1 MKNKKVSEVLT
12 EVRVK
17 VPLVQAITNY
27 VTIND
32 CANILLSYGASPA
45 MCEAYDEVFDFAK
58 ISSALYINV
67 GTLTKEQEQASILA
81 AISAK
86 MNNTPVVL
94 DPVACAAIPRK
105 NEVIRKILELGKVD
119 IIKGNIGEIKFLT
132 GFSSNTRGVDSL
144 DTGDGAMEACS
155 ILAEKY
161 DCVVAA
167 TGIYDYISD
176 GTNSA
181 IVKNGTEMFTKITG
195 AGCMLGAI
203 CAGAA
208 GACDDKLISTVSAII
223 SMNVAGEEA
232 AKISSLPGS
241 FRVNFI
247 DSIYSLTEEKLMKE
261 GKIEWL

>member
-119 IIKGNIGEIKFLT
+119 IIKGNIGEIKFLA
-132 GFSSNTRGVDSL
+132 GFSSNSRGVDSL

-161 DCVVAA
+161 GCVVAA

>member
-1 MKNKKVSEVLT
+1 MKNKKVSEILT
-12 EVRVK
+12 EVRNK

-45 MCEAYDEVFDFAK
+45 MCEAYDEVFEFAK

-67 GTLTKEQEQASILA
+67 GTLTKEQEQSSILA
-81 AISAK
+81 SISAK
-86 MNNTPVVL
+86 INNTPVVL

-105 NEVIRKILELGKVD
+105 NAVIQKILELGRVD
-119 IIKGNIGEIKFLT
+119 VIKGNIGEIKFLA

-144 DTGDGAMEACS
+144 DTGEGALEACS
-155 ILAEKY
+155 SLAKKY
-161 DCVVAA
+161 NCVVAA
-167 TGIYDYISD
+167 TGVYDYICD
-176 GTNSA
+176 ETRSA
-181 IVKNGTEMFTKITG
+181 IIKNGTEMFTKITG

-208 GACDDKLISTVSAII
+208 GAYEDKFLSTVSAIL

-247 DSIYSLTEEKLMKE
+247 DSIYSLTEEKLLKE
-261 GKIEWL
+261 GKVEWL

>member
-119 IIKGNIGEIKFLT
+119 IIKGNIGEIKFLA
-132 GFSSNTRGVDSL
+132 GFSSNSRGVDSL
-144 DTGDGAMEACS
+144 DTGDCAMEACS